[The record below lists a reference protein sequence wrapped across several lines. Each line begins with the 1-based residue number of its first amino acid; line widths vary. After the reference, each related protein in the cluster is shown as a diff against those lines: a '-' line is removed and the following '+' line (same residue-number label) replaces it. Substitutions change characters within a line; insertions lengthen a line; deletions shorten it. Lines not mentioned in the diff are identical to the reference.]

1 VAAEAE
7 LTRPAAWVRYV
18 LFSALVGFLA
28 IPLHE
33 LGHVIG
39 YRLLG
44 VAATMSYAREIVPP
58 GEPERFLG
66 VAGGPLLTTLVCF
79 GAIALVYR
87 RKWLPASYAVAVI
100 ASLDRIILY
109 GMQWRQLLVLHR
121 VSPGMDESRMAALIG
136 ASPFFWYVVFT
147 LACVVAWT
155 LIVRSLSYGRLK
167 SALVCVIPV
176 AMFVAGAAIGVF
188 VIERLVFPQQFHTQF
203 GSAAPTRCAGE
214 AA

>member
-1 VAAEAE
+1 MVAESP
-7 LTRPAAWVRYV
+7 LTRSADWVRFV
-18 LFSALVGFLA
+18 LLSAVVGFLA

-39 YRLLG
+39 YRLVG
-44 VAATMSYAREIVPP
+44 VAATMSYAREILPP
-58 GEPERFLG
+58 GEPPRFAG
-66 VAGGPLLTTLVCF
+66 VAGGPFITAVVCF

-87 RKWLPASYAVAVI
+87 RKLLPGTYAVAAI

-121 VSPGMDESRMAALIG
+121 VSPGMDESKMAALIG
-136 ASPFFWYVVFT
+136 VNPFFWYGVFT

-155 LIVRSLSYGRLK
+155 LIVRSLTYGRVR
-167 SALVCVIPV
+167 SALVCVIPI

-188 VIERLVFPQQFHTQF
+188 VVERLVFPEQFHIQF
-203 GSAAPTRCAGE
+203 G
-214 AA
+214 